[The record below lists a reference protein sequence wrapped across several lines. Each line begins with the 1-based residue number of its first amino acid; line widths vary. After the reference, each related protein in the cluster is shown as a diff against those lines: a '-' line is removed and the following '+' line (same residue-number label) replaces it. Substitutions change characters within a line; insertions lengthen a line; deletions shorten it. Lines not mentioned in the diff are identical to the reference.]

1 MKNPDDLIYL
11 RHILEAIEK
20 IDRYVSRVDQ
30 ERFREDSLIQDGVIR
45 QVQIIGEAT
54 RRLSVQLRDYYPE
67 IPWRD
72 IIGMRNKLVHDYF
85 GVDLDAV
92 FSTAMENLP
101 VLKPEIQRVLDHRSR
116 APKNDDSRAT

>member
-20 IDRYVSRVDQ
+20 IEHYLSAVDQ
-30 ERFREDSLIQDGVIR
+30 DRFRGDTLIQDGVIR

-54 RRLSVQLRDYYPE
+54 RRLSVQLRDNYPE
-67 IPWRD
+67 IQWRD

-92 FSTAMENLP
+92 FSTATRKISK
-101 VLKPEIQRVLDHRSR
+101 LKPDIQRVVDDRSR
-116 APKNDDSRAT
+116 ATRSNG